1 MTYIVQDMLDY
12 AQIKS
17 NNFRKASQQFDIRQS
32 VEKVMTMQRQNAQDR
47 NLEFTVEFVNINEL

>member
-17 NNFRKASQQFDIRQS
+17 DNFRKVSQQFDIRQS
-32 VEKVMTMQRQNAQDR
+32 IEKVMTIQRRKAQDS
-47 NLEFTVEFVNINEL
+47 NLEFTAEFVNINEL

>member
-17 NNFRKASQQFDIRQS
+17 DNFRKVSQQFDIRQS
-32 VEKVMTMQRQNAQDR
+32 IEKVMT
-47 NLEFTVEFVNINEL
+47 I